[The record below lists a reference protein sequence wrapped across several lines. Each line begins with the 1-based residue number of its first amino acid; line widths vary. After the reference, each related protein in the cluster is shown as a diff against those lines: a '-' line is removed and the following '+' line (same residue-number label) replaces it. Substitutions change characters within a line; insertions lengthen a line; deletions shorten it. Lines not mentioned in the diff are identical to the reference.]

1 MDKAF
6 LEQMQKKVEEQL
18 GHREIETVTYWK
30 EEVEKL
36 LRKKPDSLTS
46 LLQDVQQ
53 LDKRMENRLAM
64 LKRSRAL

>member
-1 MDKAF
+1 MDKDFIA
-6 LEQMQKKVEEQL
+6 QMQKKVEQQL

-36 LRKKPDSLTS
+36 LRKKPDSLTA
-46 LLQDVQQ
+46 LLQEVQQ

-64 LKRSRAL
+64 LKRSCAF

>member
-6 LEQMQKKVEEQL
+6 LEQMQKKVEQQL

-36 LRKKPDSLTS
+36 LRKKTESLTA
-46 LLQDVQQ
+46 LLQDMK
-53 LDKRMENRLAM
+53 LLHDRMENRLAM

>member
-18 GHREIETVTYWK
+18 GHREIETVAYWK

-36 LRKKPDSLTS
+36 LRKKTESLTA
-46 LLQDVQQ
+46 LLQDMK
-53 LDKRMENRLAM
+53 LLHDRMENRLSV
-64 LKRSRAL
+64 LKRSASL